1 MSTSAGG
8 SEPEGVRSGGVPPAP
23 VLPPARQRHRRRGV
37 RSRIDRERRRPR
49 GRVYASLRWGGALV
63 FVAVVV
69 ALLVSLVWQSAPA
82 FRHSG
87 FSFLFNGTWN
97 PDTEQFGAGV
107 FILDTLITTGI
118 GLLLA
123 IIVGIATAAAL
134 SEFLPR
140 RIAAPLST
148 CIDLLAAVPS
158 IVVGLWGL
166 FVLVPLFQRD
176 VEPFLQKIP
185 LVRHIFTGG
194 DLGSGILLASV
205 VLAVMMLPT
214 MIALTR
220 TAFQGVS
227 VADREAALALGGTR
241 WQVVRRA
248 VIPGASSGIEAAITL
263 AMGRA
268 LGEAIAVALVIGGGV
283 NYPHSLLAT
292 GTTLGSAVVTG
303 FSEATGIQ
311 RSAVIGL
318 VVVLLAFSALAN
330 IGGQLLLRRRR
341 GREQG
346 FSGRDGLLPD
356 LEPEHQAVP
365 A

>member
-1 MSTSAGG
+1 MNSGAGG
-8 SEPEGVRSGGVPPAP
+8 AEPEG
-23 VLPPARQRHRRRGV
+23 QRHIGPLIARA
-37 RSRIDRERRRPR
+37 RRRPK
-49 GRVYASLRWGGALV
+49 GRVYAALRWGGVLI

-69 ALLVSLVWQSAPA
+69 SLVVSLVWQAAPA

-87 FSFLFNGTWN
+87 FGFVFSGTWN
-97 PDTEQFGAGV
+97 PDSEQFGAGV
-107 FILDTLITTGI
+107 FIVDTLLTTVI

-123 IIVGIATAAAL
+123 ITVGIATAAAL

-140 RIAAPLST
+140 RVAAPLST
-148 CIDLLAAVPS
+148 CVDLLAAVPS

-166 FVLVPLFQRD
+166 FVLVPLFERD

-185 LVRHIFTGG
+185 LVRHLFGGG

-214 MIALTR
+214 LTALTR
-220 TAFQGVS
+220 SAFQGVS

-248 VIPGASSGIEAAITL
+248 VIPGASSGIQAAITL

-292 GTTLGSAVVTG
+292 GTTLGSAVVSF

-341 GREQG
+341 GGSQRLAEQDDDL
-346 FSGRDGLLPD
+346 SGP
-356 LEPEHQAVP
+356 VP

>member
-1 MSTSAGG
+1 MTTSG
-8 SEPEGVRSGGVPPAP
+8 PGGVPEGRGRHAAP
-23 VLPPARQRHRRRGV
+23 DAPPPGRSARQRRV
-37 RSRIDRERRRPR
+37 AVLLEDRRRRPK
-49 GRVYASLRWGGALV
+49 GRIYAALRWGGVLV

-69 ALLVSLVWQSAPA
+69 SLVVSLVWQAAPA

-87 FSFLFNGTWN
+87 FSFLFSGTWN

-107 FILDTLITTGI
+107 FIIDTLLTTVI
-118 GLLLA
+118 GLVLA
-123 IIVGIATAAAL
+123 IAVGIATATAL

-140 RIAAPLST
+140 RVAAPLST

-185 LVRHIFTGG
+185 LVRHLFGGG

-214 MIALTR
+214 LTALSR
-220 TAFQGVS
+220 TALQGVS
-227 VADREAALALGGTR
+227 VADREAALALGGTQ

-248 VIPGASSGIEAAITL
+248 VLPGARSGIQAAITL

-283 NYPHSLLAT
+283 NLPHSLLAT
-292 GTTLGSAVVTG
+292 GTTLGSAVVSF
-303 FSEATGIQ
+303 FSEATGVQ

-318 VVVLLAFSALAN
+318 VVVLLAFTAVAN
-330 IGGQLLLRRRR
+330 IGGQLLLRRRK
-341 GREQG
+341 GRSDG
-346 FSGRDGLLPD
+346 FSMADEGL
-356 LEPEHQAVP
+356 PETEGVVA
-365 A
+365 

>member
-1 MSTSAGG
+1 MTTSGPGRGVGG
-8 SEPEGVRSGGVPPAP
+8 RGRHVAP
-23 VLPPARQRHRRRGV
+23 DAPRPDGDARQGHV
-37 RSRIDRERRRPR
+37 ASLLEHQRRRPK
-49 GRVYASLRWGGALV
+49 GRIYALLRWGGVLV

-69 ALLVSLVWQSAPA
+69 ALVVSLVWQAAPA

-87 FSFLFNGTWN
+87 FSFLFSGTWN
-97 PDTEQFGAGV
+97 PDTNQFGAGV
-107 FILDTLITTGI
+107 FIIDTLLTTGI
-118 GLLLA
+118 GLVLA
-123 IIVGIATAAAL
+123 ITIGIATATAL

-140 RIAAPLST
+140 RVAGPLST
-148 CIDLLAAVPS
+148 CVDLLAAVPS

-185 LVRHIFTGG
+185 LIRHLFGGG

-214 MIALTR
+214 LTALTR
-220 TAFQGVS
+220 TALQGVS
-227 VADREAALALGGTR
+227 VADREAALALGGTQ

-248 VIPGASSGIEAAITL
+248 VIPGARSGIQAAITL

-283 NYPHSLLAT
+283 NLPHSLLAT
-292 GTTLGSAVVTG
+292 GTTLGSAIVSF
-303 FSEATGIQ
+303 FSEATGVQ
-311 RSAVIGL
+311 RSAVVGL
-318 VVVLLAFSALAN
+318 VVVLLAFAAAAN
-330 IGGQLLLRRRR
+330 IGGQLLVRRRK
-341 GREQG
+341 GGNVG
-346 FSGRDGLLPD
+346 FSTADEGL
-356 LEPEHQAVP
+356 PETERAL